1 MALLELLDQ
10 LPAGRS
16 RGSARTPVANHTAE
30 LILIWHEHRLPIL
43 LSALV
48 VATIARLVIYARDR
62 DQREK
67 LSVSPAPS
75 SPKTTVELKP
85 EWLPEYTTTLNPSKL
100 NVDNHAED
108 NAKAVAAV
116 AETKKGPKRVKGRKA
131 PKKVVAAPAFDHQ
144 TDKIQPLIFFQSL
157 SGTTERYAT
166 QFAQVLTEWTRYVLG
181 MHDILEASTDL
192 LLHVAGDAINPSPS

>member
-16 RGSARTPVANHTAE
+16 LGSTRAPVANHTAE
-30 LILIWHEHRLPIL
+30 VLLIWHEHRLPIL

-75 SPKTTVELKP
+75 SPKTAVELKP
-85 EWLPEYTTTLNPSKL
+85 EWLPEYTTLNSSEL

-108 NAKAVAAV
+108 DTRAVAAAAKV
-116 AETKKGPKRVKGRKA
+116 KKGPKMVKGRKT
-131 PKKVVAAPAFDHQ
+131 PKKLIAPPTFNHQ
-144 TDKIQPLIFFQSL
+144 TDRIQPLVFFQSL
-157 SGTTERYAT
+157 SGTTERYAK
-166 QFAQVLTEWTRYVLG
+166 QFAGVLAEWTR
-181 MHDILEASTDL
+181 
-192 LLHVAGDAINPSPS
+192 